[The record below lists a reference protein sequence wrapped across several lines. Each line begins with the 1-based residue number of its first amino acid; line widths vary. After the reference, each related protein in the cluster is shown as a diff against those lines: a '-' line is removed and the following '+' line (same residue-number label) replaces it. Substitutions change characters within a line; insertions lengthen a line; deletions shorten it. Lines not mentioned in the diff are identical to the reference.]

1 MDPMAEQTEKG
12 VIMDLKLKDKV
23 VLVTG
28 GTGGIGTAIVKGFL
42 AEGAKVAFSSTK
54 QEKIDA
60 LLPKLGAAEGQV
72 AGFVADLNKE
82 EDIKNFV
89 EGAKAHFGTID
100 ILVPNAG
107 YEGQA
112 HPVQDMTLELF
123 EKTYM
128 LNVFAVMLTMKYAA
142 PTLIEKGS
150 GSVVVIASAAAYEPT
165 AGNSAYVSSKYAVA
179 GLTKCIAME
188 LGPQGI
194 HVNYVCPGPV
204 DTPMMLRIEQD
215 FFGDSMTHEEAMAML
230 AGQYAMDKRYAKP
243 EELEGLGCKLITI
256 CGKDTKTD
264 GLRARPLLLLSTFI
278 SAAPM
283 RGCTCC
289 MARMSD
295 MPNDTRR
302 RMDRRH

>member
-1 MDPMAEQTEKG
+1 
-12 VIMDLKLKDKV
+12 MDLKLKDKV

-42 AEGAKVAFSSTK
+42 AEGAKVAFSSTR

-60 LLPKLGAAEGQV
+60 LLPTLGAAEGQV
-72 AGFVADLNKE
+72 AGFVADLNNE

-100 ILVPNAG
+100 IVVPNAG
-107 YEGQA
+107 YEGKA

-150 GSVVVIASAAAYEPT
+150 GAVVVIASAAAYEPT

-179 GLTKCIAME
+179 GLTKCVAME
-188 LGPQGI
+188 LGPCGI
-194 HVNYVCPGPV
+194 NVNYVCPGPV
-204 DTPMMLRIEQD
+204 DTPMMLRIEKD
-215 FFGDSMTHEEAMAML
+215 FFGDMPHEEAMAAL
-230 AGQYAMDKRYAKP
+230 AGAYAMDKRYAKP
-243 EELEGLGCKLITI
+243 EEVANAVLYLASEV
-256 CGKDTKTD
+256 
-264 GLRARPLLLLSTFI
+264 
-278 SAAPM
+278 SAHTAGM
-283 RGCTCC
+283 GMHVDSKVSAT
-289 MARMSD
+289 S
-295 MPNDTRR
+295 
-302 RMDRRH
+302 

>member
-1 MDPMAEQTEKG
+1 
-12 VIMDLKLKDKV
+12 MDLKLKDKV

-42 AEGAKVAFSSTK
+42 REGAKVAFSSTR

-60 LLPKLGAAEGQV
+60 LLPTLEAEEGQV
-72 AGFVADLNKE
+72 AGFVADLNNE

-100 ILVPNAG
+100 VVVPNAG
-107 YEGQA
+107 YEGKA
-112 HPVQDMTLELF
+112 HPVQDMTLDLF

-179 GLTKCIAME
+179 GLTKCVAME
-188 LGPQGI
+188 LGPAGI
-194 HVNYVCPGPV
+194 HVNYVCPASE
-204 DTPMMLRIEQD
+204 IQ
-215 FFGDSMTHEEAMAML
+215 
-230 AGQYAMDKRYAKP
+230 
-243 EELEGLGCKLITI
+243 
-256 CGKDTKTD
+256 
-264 GLRARPLLLLSTFI
+264 
-278 SAAPM
+278 
-283 RGCTCC
+283 
-289 MARMSD
+289 
-295 MPNDTRR
+295 
-302 RMDRRH
+302 